1 MTINCHLEQFH
12 YSFVIICIIALTLY
26 SLVIAK
32 PTSLVIDTKSTSL
45 SVDGVL
51 KLFRVSK
58 LF

>member
-12 YSFVIICIIALTLY
+12 YSFAIICIIALTLY

-51 KLFRVSK
+51 KLFRV
-58 LF
+58 L